1 MPFLEAILM
10 LVLAHRG
17 MGKGR
22 YENTL
27 KSFEEGLSYG
37 AHGIELDVRL
47 TKDGAVILNHD
58 PDLNRTMG
66 LDVKL
71 SETTLAEL
79 DKMGLIGFDSLTTL
93 ETVYKELPEE
103 TFIDV
108 EIKAVEAVPQ
118 VIKIIKRFDAVE
130 RTMFSSFHHDC
141 LLAFT
146 QEFFG
151 KPMIA
156 PIIDKEIRQVG
167 GEEYLTGVIK
177 KYKPYSANLNKDLF
191 EYLGLEKGLSMLRKV
206 REGGTRISLWTLNDP
221 NLLLKVR
228 EVCDFLITDCSDKMM
243 EVL

>member
-58 PDLNRTMG
+58 PDLKRTMG
-66 LDVKL
+66 LDVNL
-71 SETTLAEL
+71 SETSLTEL

-103 TFIDV
+103 TFINV
-108 EIKAVEAVPQ
+108 EI
-118 VIKIIKRFDAVE
+118 
-130 RTMFSSFHHDC
+130 
-141 LLAFT
+141 
-146 QEFFG
+146 
-151 KPMIA
+151 
-156 PIIDKEIRQVG
+156 
-167 GEEYLTGVIK
+167 
-177 KYKPYSANLNKDLF
+177 
-191 EYLGLEKGLSMLRKV
+191 
-206 REGGTRISLWTLNDP
+206 
-221 NLLLKVR
+221 
-228 EVCDFLITDCSDKMM
+228 
-243 EVL
+243 